1 MKLIE
6 NYAERFHNYTIP
18 SPEKCFE
25 LENGDELY
33 IKRWI
38 TNGKING
45 KLKDIFEWI
54 EKKYLSNQSELEKT
68 DKKKFDE
75 IQKRFYIKNWRMIL
89 LISIFI
95 FYFAEGKRLK
105 LKLWGI
111 YFPLTFL
118 ISLAFSF
125 GAFMFM
131 REIKISKEH

>member
-6 NYAERFHNYTIP
+6 NYAERFHNCTIP

-54 EKKYLSNQSELEKT
+54 EKKYLSNKEELEKT
-68 DKKKFDE
+68 DKKSLSKYKE
-75 IQKRFYIKNWRMIL
+75 G
-89 LISIFI
+89 FI
-95 FYFAEGKRLK
+95 
-105 LKLWGI
+105 
-111 YFPLTFL
+111 
-118 ISLAFSF
+118 
-125 GAFMFM
+125 
-131 REIKISKEH
+131 

>member
-6 NYAERFHNYTIP
+6 DYAERFHNYTIP

-45 KLKDIFEWI
+45 KVKDIFEWI
-54 EKKYLSNQSELEKT
+54 EKKYLSNQRELEKT

-75 IQKRFYIKNWRMIL
+75 IQRRFYTKNWRMIL
-89 LISIFI
+89 LMSEYQMKYRYYTKVIESIKEKSFSGMDN
-95 FYFAEGKRLK
+95 EE
-105 LKLWGI
+105 
-111 YFPLTFL
+111 FL
-118 ISLAFSF
+118 NLFQ
-125 GAFMFM
+125 
-131 REIKISKEH
+131 KK

>member
-45 KLKDIFEWI
+45 KPVSYTHLT
-54 EKKYLSNQSELEKT
+54 LPT
-68 DKKKFDE
+68 
-75 IQKRFYIKNWRMIL
+75 KRIV
-89 LISIFI
+89 
-95 FYFAEGKRLK
+95 
-105 LKLWGI
+105 
-111 YFPLTFL
+111 
-118 ISLAFSF
+118 
-125 GAFMFM
+125 
-131 REIKISKEH
+131 

>member
-45 KLKDIFEWI
+45 KLKIF
-54 EKKYLSNQSELEKT
+54 LS
-68 DKKKFDE
+68 
-75 IQKRFYIKNWRMIL
+75 
-89 LISIFI
+89 
-95 FYFAEGKRLK
+95 G
-105 LKLWGI
+105 
-111 YFPLTFL
+111 
-118 ISLAFSF
+118 
-125 GAFMFM
+125 
-131 REIKISKEH
+131 

>member
-45 KLKDIFEWI
+45 KVKDIFEWV
-54 EKKYLSNQSELEKT
+54 EKKYLSNSKELEKT

-75 IQKRFYIKNWRMIL
+75 IQRRFYIKNWRMIL
-89 LISIFI
+89 QMSEYQMKYRYYTKAIDSIKEKSFS
-95 FYFAEGKRLK
+95 GMDNKD
-105 LKLWGI
+105 
-111 YFPLTFL
+111 FL
-118 ISLAFSF
+118 NLFQ
-125 GAFMFM
+125 
-131 REIKISKEH
+131 K

>member
-33 IKRWI
+33 IKKWI

-45 KLKDIFEWI
+45 NVKDIFEWI
-54 EKKYLSNQSELEKT
+54 EKKYLSNQRELEKT

-75 IQKRFYIKNWRMIL
+75 IQRRFYIKNWRMIL
-89 LISIFI
+89 LMSEYQMKYRYYTKAIDSIKEKSFS
-95 FYFAEGKRLK
+95 GMDNKD
-105 LKLWGI
+105 
-111 YFPLTFL
+111 FL
-118 ISLAFSF
+118 NLFQ
-125 GAFMFM
+125 
-131 REIKISKEH
+131 K